1 MKLELK
7 NERTQEQL
15 NSFEAF
21 EVEEMK
27 APSSL
32 SMKLNAISG
41 QTFGMLPQVNKIQSI
56 ISVAGHQVISNL
68 NEPSEFAMMHLE
80 IYADYLRQ
88 AEPRTELRAVRAFSP
103 TGGTRKK
110 KIHGRTEVYG
120 PYQVMLNVDGICV
133 YTKTYVATDN
143 DKIRQIFLGQK
154 ELKVCRI
161 GQDAKMAQDAV
172 HVQ

>member
-41 QTFGMLPQVNKIQSI
+41 QTFGMVPQVNKIQSI
-56 ISVAGHQVISNL
+56 SSVAGHQVISNL

-103 TGGTRKK
+103 TSGTRKK
-110 KIHGRTEVYG
+110 EISRSYGSLRTISGDVKRRWDLCLH
-120 PYQVMLNVDGICV
+120 QNLRSN
-133 YTKTYVATDN
+133 
-143 DKIRQIFLGQK
+143 GQ
-154 ELKVCRI
+154 
-161 GQDAKMAQDAV
+161 
-172 HVQ
+172 